1 MKDFQNILALILKD
15 DTHLGDICSILAMA
29 CKNDNCQFDAL
40 SDIAGDAIS
49 DLLLELWEWKLI
61 IPVRFSKCGEWD
73 SRILVAEPGEVFEM
87 PNISRVLVKNAIKT
101 GEWNSWQAIL
111 DLFKAMGE
119 KDWEKI
125 PDLALELKLSCV
137 HYTIN
142 GTRIGAACVHNG
154 LKGKTGA
161 MIAVLKGSGIISP
174 KLMAL
179 GHTAR
184 AASPLYEF
192 NPSVFAEIETV

>member
-1 MKDFQNILALILKD
+1 MKNLQNVLAPILKD
-15 DTHLGDICSILAMA
+15 DTRLGDICSILAMV

-40 SDIAGDAIS
+40 SDIAGDAIN

-61 IPVRFSKCGEWD
+61 IPVRSSKCSEWD
-73 SRILVAEPGEVFEM
+73 SRILVAESGEVFEM
-87 PNISRVLVKNAIKT
+87 PNISRVLVENAIKT

-119 KDWEKI
+119 KDWKKI
-125 PDLALELKLSCV
+125 PNLVLELKQSCV
-137 HYTIN
+137 YYTIN
-142 GTRIGAACVHNG
+142 GARIGAACVHNG

-179 GHTAR
+179 GQTAR
-184 AASPLYEF
+184 ATSPLYEF
-192 NPSVFAEIETV
+192 NPSVFAELEMV